1 MIVNEQGS
9 INLQSAL
16 NQLVDMGVENPNIFN
31 QYKQN
36 PPSWL
41 GKNAGLL
48 INMAANMVGDQ
59 RQRAQATTPPQSTV
73 MDQNIAKATQPQGLA
88 GLNPMM
94 ADQQRL
100 AMQEVQPSQMP
111 TQEMAEGG
119 LAGLDTGN
127 MYNEQNY
134 ATGGIV
140 AFEDGGEVRHYKEG
154 DYVLPADYDP
164 EAMMAEYAEEEA
176 NIPYTADDDV
186 FSSKRKRAI
195 KALQEKSKSPYD
207 PAIDF
212 YKSLPKPLISANPIY
227 TRPENVL
234 GREREKWFKSKPPM
248 APAVDVTADKKED
261 LTKYYEN
268 QVKKDKANESALKK
282 ANDDYL
288 GTVKQSNA
296 DQISSY
302 DQAMQRV
309 LDLAKNDPVRQQL
322 RDEYAKEKEGAWYDV
337 AGDIGAA
344 LLGAKRGQ
352 EGVALQQ
359 GVTAATG
366 RVKDLRKQK
375 RDLMLAEQKA
385 DHDYQLLGAKYGFD
399 SEQARAAL
407 SAKER
412 IAEANNRTEI
422 TKYNILSGA
431 KDRAQTLNAV
441 KGYNK
446 AFNDWS
452 KGTEGTSISM
462 MASMKLTGDKA
473 RDDQIKAAQ
482 KRLADV
488 KREFMVQFGVPDIN
502 MSANVGSAADNSL
515 ISKYLTKTK
524 PEED

>member
-59 RQRAQATTPPQSTV
+59 RQRVQAATPPQSTV

-94 ADQQRL
+94 ADQQRM
-100 AMQEVQPSQMP
+100 AMNEVQPSQMP

-140 AFEDGGEVRHYKEG
+140 AFEDGGEVQHYDGTDGSYVEG
-154 DYVLPADYDP
+154 R
-164 EAMMAEYAEEEA
+164 EYPNYTTEEEPTSFFDRTIGRYINREKEMA
-176 NIPYTADDDV
+176 LADDALEKYKLEKGVMPWTKQSKAERDAYDKGL
-186 FSSKRKRAI
+186 SELKAKRKEAN
-195 KALQEKSKSPYD
+195 KSIFPSFGKT
-207 PAIDF
+207 I
-212 YKSLPKPLISANPIY
+212 I
-227 TRPENVL
+227 
-234 GREREKWFKSKPPM
+234 
-248 APAVDVTADKKED
+248 APTVDVTANKQED
-261 LTKYYEN
+261 LTKYYDN
-268 QVKKDKANESALKK
+268 QVKNDKTNENALKK

-288 GTVKQSNA
+288 GTLRQANK

-302 DQAMQRV
+302 DQAMQRMM
-309 LDLAKNDPVRQQL
+309 DLAKNDPVRQQL

-399 SEQARAAL
+399 SEQAKAAL

-431 KDRAQTLNAV
+431 KDRAQALNAI
-441 KGYNK
+441 KGYDK

-452 KGTEGTSISM
+452 KGTEGTNISM

-488 KREFMVQFGVPDIN
+488 KREFRVRYGVPDIN